1 MDFVLIILGIV
12 VAFDDDVVETPILVF
27 LMEGLVLKRM
37 SSFKVFLSLAGR

>member
-1 MDFVLIILGIV
+1 MYFVLITLGID

-37 SSFKVFLSLAGR
+37 SSFKVFFVLGR